1 MKYLFLSILFFI
13 GLSTKAQI
21 IYVSPNGIDAANGSQ
36 DKPIKSLRRAF
47 DLSKEAKDKNV
58 TIKVASGKYLIDE
71 TLQLTSQYSRPVDKG
86 ISVVGD
92 ENNPP
97 VFYGGIKLEPKLEK
111 ASGNWILHI
120 PASNTTALSLTI
132 NGNLVPIASTH
143 KEPFFNITN
152 LEYSKL
158 KDSSIVKITIPD
170 SLNQILKKTPKD
182 QWKNLYANFYVRW
195 TNVIAKVIDYSYS
208 ESYVKIK
215 IGKIP
220 NHLLINKKSRFKI
233 LNITD
238 ELQKGD
244 WYYKNSETIV
254 YKPKDSDKISSAE
267 IYYSTVDKLITVE
280 GNPNNYVNGISF
292 SNLIFDTAGKKMNS
306 NGFFSH
312 QAAEELEAVIELN
325 YAKNISFN
333 NIQIRNVLTNAIW
346 FNKLNENN
354 SLKNS
359 IIQNN
364 GAGSIKVGDKSNKS
378 EDLSSKIVIENCL
391 VENGGIVYPSAPAI
405 IVLQA
410 KNSIIKHNEI
420 RNYGYTGI
428 SIGMRHSPL
437 GFPVNNY
444 VGYNS
449 IDNIGRGELDDMA
462 GIYTLGGSDSTTIYN
477 NVITN
482 VKALNYGGHGLYTD
496 EGSKDIILKNNLVL
510 NCSHAGY
517 HTNIGYGIQFINNYL
532 VNNSVGLESWHFGNG
547 SLVASKNLLLNNL
560 IPENEEWQKILKSS
574 SNNNTIINDSS
585 LKVNSLKSF
594 TNVVNNDFKL
604 NSKGIDKIDF
614 NNVGVLK

>member
-1 MKYLFLSILFFI
+1 MKNLVFAVLIFFTF
-13 GLSTKAQI
+13 SASAQI
-21 IYVSPNGIDAANGSQ
+21 IYVNPKGTNKAAGTENN
-36 DKPIKSLRRAF
+36 PINSLAQAF
-47 DLSKEAKDKNV
+47 TLARKIKDKNV

-71 TLQLTSQYSRPVDKG
+71 TLQLTSQYSRSVDKG

-182 QWKNLYANFYVRW
+182 QWKNLYANFYVKW

-244 WYYKNSETIV
+244 WYYKDSETIV

-306 NGFFSH
+306 N
-312 QAAEELEAVIELN
+312 N
-325 YAKNISFN
+325 
-333 NIQIRNVLTNAIW
+333 
-346 FNKLNENN
+346 
-354 SLKNS
+354 
-359 IIQNN
+359 
-364 GAGSIKVGDKSNKS
+364 
-378 EDLSSKIVIENCL
+378 
-391 VENGGIVYPSAPAI
+391 
-405 IVLQA
+405 
-410 KNSIIKHNEI
+410 
-420 RNYGYTGI
+420 
-428 SIGMRHSPL
+428 
-437 GFPVNNY
+437 
-444 VGYNS
+444 
-449 IDNIGRGELDDMA
+449 
-462 GIYTLGGSDSTTIYN
+462 
-477 NVITN
+477 
-482 VKALNYGGHGLYTD
+482 
-496 EGSKDIILKNNLVL
+496 
-510 NCSHAGY
+510 
-517 HTNIGYGIQFINNYL
+517 
-532 VNNSVGLESWHFGNG
+532 
-547 SLVASKNLLLNNL
+547 
-560 IPENEEWQKILKSS
+560 
-574 SNNNTIINDSS
+574 
-585 LKVNSLKSF
+585 
-594 TNVVNNDFKL
+594 
-604 NSKGIDKIDF
+604 
-614 NNVGVLK
+614 